1 MWDGT
6 ATALAL
12 LQGRV
17 IPAAH
22 GDAATRLDPPLEQLL
37 LQDPYVLCLCF
48 FWKTAAFFPGRG
60 RGWCKVSPP
69 LSPAPACPAPAH
81 SARTPLTQVLSA
93 SVVAAHS
100 GFGCSPCIPSR
111 QALPWAQAKT
121 CCYRSE
127 QPGAT
132 ALQLYQPSQPHWSLC
147 AEMLAL
153 SPPLEAALPYAV
165 LEGSVSWLYPHCS
178 AHEFSGGRNTAQPL
192 GQMQMGCPYMRAA
205 LALHAQAE
213 LVVGLE
219 CLALGRSSHKG
230 QVGVREAAGASLI
243 GGEDSVFIPKGQ
255 VHFPSL
261 LGTHS
266 SLHVLLL
273 GPAVQLQA
281 GAQQAGIPLRAQC
294 SALRM
299 TWVGRDLHGQPSPN
313 PCRGLVVPPNL
324 ALSSSRDRAPT
335 ASTHSE

>member
-1 MWDGT
+1 MFLSRG
-6 ATALAL
+6 ALT
-12 LQGRV
+12 QPHVGWHCHS
-17 IPAAH
+17 PCFAAGK
-22 GDAATRLDPPLEQLL
+22 GDPSCTWGCCHQVGPPLEQLL

-48 FWKTAAFFPGRG
+48 FWKTTAFFPGRG

-111 QALPWAQAKT
+111 LALPWAQAKT

-132 ALQLYQPSQPHWSLC
+132 ALQLYQPSQPYWSLC

-165 LEGSVSWLYPHCS
+165 LERSVSWLYPHCS

-192 GQMQMGCPYMRAA
+192 GQMQMAVHICEQPWPSVLKLNWLWGWSAWLWGGA
-205 LALHAQAE
+205 LTK
-213 LVVGLE
+213 GRWG
-219 CLALGRSSHKG
+219 LGRL
-230 QVGVREAAGASLI
+230 QV
-243 GGEDSVFIPKGQ
+243 
-255 VHFPSL
+255 
-261 LGTHS
+261 
-266 SLHVLLL
+266 
-273 GPAVQLQA
+273 
-281 GAQQAGIPLRAQC
+281 PL
-294 SALRM
+294 
-299 TWVGRDLHGQPSPN
+299 
-313 PCRGLVVPPNL
+313 
-324 ALSSSRDRAPT
+324 
-335 ASTHSE
+335 